1 MVQLYVRGRNFDVLA
16 RRTNGA
22 VETHRGG
29 RRQHNNA
36 GHKRGCQEINRKRE
50 DSEEGLKG
58 LEGAKGK
65 GHGTAQAERA
75 RSKPLPARMYR
86 GPCRGRPTAF
96 ALAFAPRSLSIGLAS
111 RAEALISGCSDV
123 RRSPHLRRS
132 SRYRSPPHLAA
143 PGLRLPLR
151 PTPPDVDSGVSEGRH
166 RRQTVRVEASRHQNR
181 TRRCKQGAVLL
192 GAPGATCP
200 HVRAPRPWPRP
211 SYNCQVLH
219 TGLCR
224 LRTPPFGRDTRASG
238 ALIERRRQP
247 GDSRLEGDALG
258 ARGVG
263 GARGAEVK
271 LALLATVCPRTCAK
285 GFVAR
290 TVAPPGQVPGGES
303 GSPSPYMYLKQA
315 SSSKHTKVPIQ
326 AHPSS
331 CLLAC
336 SLSPLEP
343 GREAYEIKQAS

>member
-1 MVQLYVRGRNFDVLA
+1 MRVVIVVRRSESRRVDIRIVHEGVNKVRCCLA
-16 RRTNGA
+16 RRAPRAHTSGRPDHGPDPLIIA
-22 VETHRGG
+22 RCCTRACARSVPAAHAPVWPRHTGG
-29 RRQHNNA
+29 RA
-36 GHKRGCQEINRKRE
+36 
-50 DSEEGLKG
+50 
-58 LEGAKGK
+58 
-65 GHGTAQAERA
+65 
-75 RSKPLPARMYR
+75 
-86 GPCRGRPTAF
+86 
-96 ALAFAPRSLSIGLAS
+96 
-111 RAEALISGCSDV
+111 
-123 RRSPHLRRS
+123 
-132 SRYRSPPHLAA
+132 
-143 PGLRLPLR
+143 
-151 PTPPDVDSGVSEGRH
+151 
-166 RRQTVRVEASRHQNR
+166 
-181 TRRCKQGAVLL
+181 
-192 GAPGATCP
+192 
-200 HVRAPRPWPRP
+200 
-211 SYNCQVLH
+211 
-219 TGLCR
+219 
-224 LRTPPFGRDTRASG
+224 

-271 LALLATVCPRTCAK
+271 LALLAAVCPRTCAK

-343 GREAYEIKQAS
+343 GREAYEVSVRNGRKSNTSFGGNPGENAANRSSEGPELSLTTRVLSLTTRPFVRTSAHAPRRTVPSRWLRAADLSIDEKPALALIGDGGQRRQ